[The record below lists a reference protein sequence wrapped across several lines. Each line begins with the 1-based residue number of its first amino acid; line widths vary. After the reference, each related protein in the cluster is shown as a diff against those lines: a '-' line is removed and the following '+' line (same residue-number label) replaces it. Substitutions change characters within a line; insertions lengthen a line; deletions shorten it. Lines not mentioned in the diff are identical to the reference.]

1 MIASA
6 YVERKNNMSFL
17 DEFFGAPSH
26 QQDTAGPPYMAPI
39 LRRDY
44 AAAAPLLKKAMQNND
59 ARAMGLMA
67 VFMAP
72 PLL

>member
-26 QQDTAGPPYMAPI
+26 QQDTAGPPYMEPMN
-39 LRRDY
+39 RRDY
-44 AAAAPLLKKAMQNND
+44 AAAVPLLM
-59 ARAMGLMA
+59 
-67 VFMAP
+67 
-72 PLL
+72 